1 MRLCSGG
8 DGLLT
13 KLYLTL
19 TIPWTVAQQAPPLSM
34 GFPRQ
39 ESCSGLP
46 FPSPGDLPDP
56 GVEPAS
62 LALQTNYLPP
72 SHQEALSV
80 GADPAQAPVLSSTII
95 LCLVSAGLG
104 V

>member
-46 FPSPGDLPDP
+46 FLSPGDLPDP

-62 LALQTNYLPP
+62 LALQAVLCTANR
-72 SHQEALSV
+72 SFTGATKEALTR
-80 GADPAQAPVLSSTII
+80 D
-95 LCLVSAGLG
+95 
-104 V
+104 

>member
-46 FPSPGDLPDP
+46 FPSPGDLPDS
-56 GVEPAS
+56 GIEPAS
-62 LALQTNYLPP
+62 PVSQADFFAAEPPGSPPPHDFSLRTPCLQWD
-72 SHQEALSV
+72 Q
-80 GADPAQAPVLSSTII
+80 AQR
-95 LCLVSAGLG
+95 
-104 V
+104 